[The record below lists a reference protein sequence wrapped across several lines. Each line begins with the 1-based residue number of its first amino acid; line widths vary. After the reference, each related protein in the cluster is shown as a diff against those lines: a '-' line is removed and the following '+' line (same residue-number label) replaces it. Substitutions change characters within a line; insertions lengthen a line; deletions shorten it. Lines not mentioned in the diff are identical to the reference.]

1 MDALKVRVSRVV
13 ACLNQRLEAGLHQS
27 ANAAA
32 ENCLLAEE
40 VGLGLGTERGLQN
53 ACSCAADTECIC
65 EADVPSVARCIL
77 LDRDEARYALACLI
91 LTSDRVT
98 RALRRD
104 HDDVDVLR
112 RLDAA
117 EVNVKAVCKCQGL
130 ALGQVRLNALFV
142 QCSLLFIVDENH
154 DDVRSLCSLGAC
166 HDLEALCL
174 GLCPALGAFIQT
186 DNNVNA
192 AVLQVQCMCVTL
204 RAVAD
209 DGNGLAC
216 ELLQIAILLI
226 KNSCHDKLP
235 LSVHELVC

>member
-1 MDALKVRVSRVV
+1 MDALKVRVSRVI

-53 ACSCAADTECIC
+53 ACSCAADTECISK
-65 EADVPSVARCIL
+65 ADVPSVARCIL

-91 LTSDRVT
+91 LASDRVT

-154 DDVRSLCSLGAC
+154 DDVRSHIRH
-166 HDLEALCL
+166 HD
-174 GLCPALGAFIQT
+174 
-186 DNNVNA
+186 DNDVRGRHAHVHVLPGYLRSQRHA
-192 AVLQVQCMCVTL
+192 AGHAKRHLFQVLPKVW
-204 RAVAD
+204 
-209 DGNGLAC
+209 
-216 ELLQIAILLI
+216 
-226 KNSCHDKLP
+226 K
-235 LSVHELVC
+235 